1 MFVRVISLGDPI
13 HMHLVDAR
21 SFSRTYVRSCA
32 NDTTATKA
40 GKVVRT
46 GVITVAKDGKSRVVR
61 LTGTD
66 ANGQQ
71 FTDVTYYDK
80 QQ

>member
-1 MFVRVISLGDPI
+1 MGKFDGKPYRINGSP
-13 HMHLVDAR
+13 
-21 SFSRTYVRSCA
+21 SFDTLTYKPVNERT
-32 NDTTATKA
+32 NETTAVKA
-40 GKVVRT
+40 GKVVMT

-61 LTGTD
+61 LTGRD

-71 FTDVTYYDK
+71 FTDITYYDK